1 MDQSSG
7 KFGAKS
13 KQKSHIYHSYIIYAY
28 CTFRVRLSASLTK
41 VLAQQPFEIADIWVQ
56 LPTEPAGD

>member
-1 MDQSSG
+1 MDPSS
-7 KFGAKS
+7 KKTGAKS
-13 KQKSHIYHSYIIYAY
+13 KQVPHISY

>member
-7 KFGAKS
+7 KKLGLNQNKS
-13 KQKSHIYHSYIIYAY
+13 TTYIILYIS
-28 CTFRVRLSASLTK
+28 CEVASLTK